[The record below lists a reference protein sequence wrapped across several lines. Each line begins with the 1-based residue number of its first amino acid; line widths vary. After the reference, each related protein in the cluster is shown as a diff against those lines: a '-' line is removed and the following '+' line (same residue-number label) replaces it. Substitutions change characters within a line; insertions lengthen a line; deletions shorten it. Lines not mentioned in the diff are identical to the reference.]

1 MSAAVAR
8 DRLSAAL
15 SADRAVRAAAGVADA
30 AVAKRDQ
37 QIRIMAGAHEATR
50 PSRSRKLAKDWGS
63 ANRIVS
69 LDAKQLRDSARQRDR
84 DHDVSRNGLNVLVQ
98 NTVGSGIDIMPA
110 PRRAGGEIDR
120 GLAQAL
126 RDVLDEWWDH
136 PDVTGRH
143 DFGRCQQLLARS
155 WYRDGEA
162 FYQQLTGPVPY
173 LEHGS
178 SIPFSIEML
187 EADMVPLD
195 FNVPERRIQQGIEL
209 NAWGKAVAYHV
220 YKSHPGDFTHAVD
233 TKRVPAALMHHLALL
248 DRIAQVRGLSVFAS
262 VLNRLVDIDEYE
274 DYERI
279 AAKVAASMS
288 AQIVKGQP
296 EMYGHSGGVDDL
308 AGSVVVEAGTEYR
321 ALTMR
326 PGMIADDLLPG
337 ERIEAIDT
345 KRPNPNAAGF
355 VDAQL
360 RRAAGGLGTSFSSL
374 SLNYNGTYSAQRQ
387 ELVEKW
393 GGYQLLGE
401 QYVAQVVRP
410 VWRGLV
416 EAAVLAGRVKLPRGW
431 SMRELCAASYVRPVM
446 PWIDPMKEALARGE
460 MEDRGWQAPQQNTL
474 LLGNDPEEVL
484 RLRQDWDRT
493 HPSAA
498 DATGNPAAAA
508 RRELRA
514 AGVAAA
520 LSETD

>member
-1 MSAAVAR
+1 MSASVAR
-8 DRLSAAL
+8 ERLSGVL
-15 SADRAVRAAAGVADA
+15 SADRAVRAERAIAEKATAAGTKLRVA
-30 AVAKRDQ
+30 
-37 QIRIMAGAHEATR
+37 AGAHEATR

-98 NTVGSGIDIMPA
+98 NTVGSGIDVMPA

-126 RDVLDEWWDH
+126 RDLWDDWWDR
-136 PDVTGRH
+136 PEVGWRH
-143 DFGRCQQLLARS
+143 DWGKCQQLMARA
-155 WYRDGEA
+155 WFRDGEC
-162 FYQQLTGPVPY
+162 FYQTLLGAVPF
-173 LEHGS
+173 LDHGTRV
-178 SIPFSIEML
+178 PLSIEMI
-187 EADMVPLD
+187 EADLVPLD
-195 FNVPERRIQQGIEL
+195 FSNPERGIRQGVEL
-209 NAWGKAVAYHV
+209 NAWGRAVAYHV
-220 YKSHPGDFTHAVD
+220 YKSHPGDDNAFAVE
-233 TKRVPAALMHHLALL
+233 TKRVPAEQLHHIALI
-248 DRIAQVRGLSVFAS
+248 DRIHQVRGLSVFAS

-274 DYERI
+274 EYERI

-296 EMYGHSGGVDDL
+296 EMYGQNNGIDGL
-308 AGSVVVEAGTEYR
+308 ASHVVVEAGTPYR

-326 PGMIADDLLPG
+326 PGLIADDLLPG
-337 ERIEAIDT
+337 ERVEAIDT

-360 RRAAGGLGTSFSSL
+360 RRAAGGFSTSFSSL

-393 GGYQLLGE
+393 GAYQMLGE
-401 QYVAQVVRP
+401 QYVALVARP
-410 VWRGLV
+410 VWREFVRAAMAVGL
-416 EAAVLAGRVKLPRGW
+416 VKLPRGW
-431 SMRELCAASYVRPVM
+431 TERELAAASYVRPVM

-474 LLGNDPEEVL
+474 LIGNDPEEVQ
-484 RLRQDWDRT
+484 RLREDWDRT
-493 HPSAA
+493 HPQATAAA
-498 DATGNPAAAA
+498 DPAAAQ

-514 AGVAAA
+514 AAVAAV
-520 LSETD
+520 LSESD